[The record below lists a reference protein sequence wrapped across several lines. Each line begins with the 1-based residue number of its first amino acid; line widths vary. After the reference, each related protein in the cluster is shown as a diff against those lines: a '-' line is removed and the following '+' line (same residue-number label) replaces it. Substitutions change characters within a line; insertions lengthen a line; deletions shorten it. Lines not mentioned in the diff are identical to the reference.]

1 MVTYASYKQEQI
13 KTISKKEN
21 KNPAKEKN
29 HIIDVYFGVK
39 KDI

>member
-21 KNPAKEKN
+21 KNPAKEIKN
-29 HIIDVYFGVK
+29 LLDVYFGVK